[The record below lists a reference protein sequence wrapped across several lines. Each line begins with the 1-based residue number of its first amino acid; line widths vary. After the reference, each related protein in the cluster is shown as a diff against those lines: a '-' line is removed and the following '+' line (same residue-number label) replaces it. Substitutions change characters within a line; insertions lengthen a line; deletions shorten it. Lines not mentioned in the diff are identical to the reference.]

1 MGKSQREKGKRGE
14 REVANIFK
22 QYGFTETH
30 RSQQFSGKGESS
42 ADCVGVEGLHLEV
55 KLGYQYKRIYE
66 FREQAIRDAEGSG
79 NIPVVCC
86 RMDRQPW
93 LAVLDL
99 DDFINIWK
107 DAEAWRKRNE

>member
-1 MGKSQREKGKRGE
+1 MSKSQREKGKLGE
-14 REVANIFK
+14 RMTANLFK
-22 QYGFTETH
+22 AHGFDDAH
-30 RSQQFSGKGESS
+30 RSQQHSGKGESS
-42 ADCVGVEGLHLEV
+42 ADVVGVEGLHLEV

-79 NIPVVCC
+79 NIPTVIC

-99 DDFINIWK
+99 EDFIGIYK
-107 DAEAWRKRNE
+107 DALSWRKRND